1 MSIGIRIKTERE
13 RQGIS
18 QTDMAKRIKASKQT
32 LYKYENNI
40 ITNIP
45 SDKIE
50 AIADVLNV
58 SPGYLMGW
66 ENFTEQAAIVD
77 ADLLCLTPKQKN
89 YIIRISKLSEDK
101 QEAIFNIV
109 DQLLIVKSETEV
121 EEWKTNL
128 WFCYV

>member
-121 EEWKTNL
+121 EE
-128 WFCYV
+128 

>member
-1 MSIGIRIKTERE
+1 MSIGNRIKVERE

-32 LYKYENNI
+32 LYKYENDI

-50 AIADVLNV
+50 AIANILNV

-77 ADLLCLTPKQKN
+77 ADLLCLTPKQKD

-101 QEAIFNIV
+101 QECLWNVV
-109 DQLLIVKSETEV
+109 DNFEKLNESK
-121 EEWKTNL
+121 EE
-128 WFCYV
+128 